1 MPELY
6 MAEVDYKEAKE
17 LADLISI
24 YHDLSYAEEALKCLL
39 QLLSD
44 HSKNNIVMQ
53 SLWTAAL
60 VAYVRCFSR
69 GKRFGLSE
77 NIFKGLAGDPIGCHK
92 YYKNLRD
99 KHIAHSVNP
108 FEQVVVGIV
117 LSEPDN
123 PKREV
128 EGVATLSL
136 KLAHSDIDG
145 VVTLLRLASTAQEEV
160 AKQTKKYEL
169 KVLEVGKALPIEDL
183 YSKASIRTVVP
194 GPEDAGKARK

>member
-6 MAEVDYKEAKE
+6 MAKVDYKEAKE

-24 YHDLSYAEEALKCLL
+24 YNDLSYAIEVLKNLL
-39 QLLSD
+39 ELFKD
-44 HSKNNIVMQ
+44 ESKDNILVQ

-60 VAYVRCFSR
+60 ISYVRCFSG

-77 NIFKGLAGDPIGCHK
+77 NIFKGLAGDPIGCHR

-108 FEQVVVGIV
+108 FEQVVVGLV
-117 LSEPDN
+117 LSEPDD
-123 PKREV
+123 PKQEVKGVAALHLKHISPDV
-128 EGVATLSL
+128 EGVL
-136 KLAHSDIDG
+136 
-145 VVTLLRLASTAQEEV
+145 TLLRLALIAQEEV
-160 AKQTKKYEL
+160 DKRAKEYEL
-169 KVLEVGKALPIEDL
+169 KVLEVGKMVPIEEL
-183 YSKASIRTVVP
+183 YSKASICAAAP